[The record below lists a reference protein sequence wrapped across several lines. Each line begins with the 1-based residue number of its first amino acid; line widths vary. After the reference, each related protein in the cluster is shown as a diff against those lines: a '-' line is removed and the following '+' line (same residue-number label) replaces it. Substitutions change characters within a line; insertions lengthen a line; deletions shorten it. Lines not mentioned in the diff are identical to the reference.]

1 MSSTSGLY
9 RGLVTHRRL
18 RPRDHRLRYSA
29 FWMLLDLGEIDGLAA
44 RLALFSRN
52 RFNLLSFHDDDHGE
66 PGAGPLRDQVERRLA
81 DAGVRLD
88 GGAIRLLTMPR
99 VLGYVFNPISVYY
112 CHRPDGGLAAIVYEV
127 NNTFGDRH
135 AYVISVRREDAER
148 GAIRQ
153 HCRKAL
159 YVSPF
164 AGLDMIYR
172 FRGAVPGAGLSLAV
186 EAVDAGGPLIVAAMV
201 GRRFELSDRAILATA
216 LRLPFSTLKVLAAIH
231 WEALKLWFKGV
242 PLVPRPKAE
251 AAAAANVRL
260 AETRA
265 SSRSDLRP
273 SDNPAA

>member
-1 MSSTSGLY
+1 MSWASALY
-9 RGLVTHRRL
+9 PGVVTHRRL

-29 FWMLLDLGEIDGLAA
+29 FWMLLDLEEIDGLAA

-66 PGAGPLRDQVERRLA
+66 PGAAPLREQIERRLA
-81 DAGVRLD
+81 VEGVRLD

-112 CHRPDGGLAAIVYEV
+112 CHRRDGGLAAIIYEV

-135 AYVISVRREDAER
+135 AYVIPVRREDAKR

-172 FRGAVPGAGLSLAV
+172 FRGAAPGVILSLAI
-186 EAVDAGGPLIVAAMV
+186 EAVDADGPVIRAAMR
-201 GRRFELSDRAILATA
+201 GRRRQLSDRAILATA
-216 LRLPFSTLKVLAAIH
+216 LRLPFSTLKVFAAIH
-231 WEALKLWFKGV
+231 WEALKLWLKGV
-242 PLVPRPKAE
+242 PLVPRAKAE
-251 AAAAANVRL
+251 LAAANLRS
-260 AETRA
+260 AEPKAT
-265 SSRSDLRP
+265 
-273 SDNPAA
+273 